1 MDEVHPSGRTAGAL
15 DSSSRERG
23 QLEKDALK
31 YSTGSKVAV
40 AFETTLLALGCVAIT
55 AGWIY
60 LLVDGVLWRVDAV
73 VG

>member
-55 AGWIY
+55 AG
-60 LLVDGVLWRVDAV
+60 
-73 VG
+73 